1 MQAKLSNLQ
10 QELLKV
16 YAHNVTEQ
24 QLHDV
29 KDMLAQYFAKLAILE
44 ADKVWES
51 KQLRQETMDK
61 WLHE

>member
-24 QLHDV
+24 QLRDI
-29 KDMLAQYFAKLAILE
+29 KDMLAQYFAKLAIQE

-51 KQLRQETMDK
+51 KQLTQDTMDK

>member
-24 QLHDV
+24 QLRDI
-29 KDMLAQYFAKLAILE
+29 KDMLAQYFAKLAIQD

-51 KQLRQETMDK
+51 QRLSQATMDK

>member
-1 MQAKLSNLQ
+1 MQTKLSNLQ

-24 QLHDV
+24 QLLDI
-29 KDMLAQYFAKLAILE
+29 KDMLAQYVAQQAIQE
-44 ADKVWES
+44 ADKVWEEKKFS
-51 KQLRQETMDK
+51 QDTMEQ

>member
-24 QLHDV
+24 QLRDV

-51 KQLRQETMDK
+51 KQLTQETMDK

>member
-24 QLHDV
+24 QLRDI
-29 KDMLAQYFAKLAILE
+29 KDMLAQYFAKQAIQE
-44 ADKVWES
+44 ADRVWES
-51 KQLRQETMDK
+51 KQLSQETMDK
-61 WLHE
+61 WLRE